1 MKKLEKS
8 LKKIYRQNPKT
19 EAVLIEVALGSYEE
33 IFNEWDPAPYQR
45 RDLNPALHRY
55 LEESADEIP
64 LRHPVELLFKARPA
78 LFDETKERRSKEG
91 LATYL
96 FFMMNEKRKALRRLY
111 RFSLLLLGA
120 AAVTLTGASYLSKL
134 EQPGMLIALL
144 NEGLVIGSWVFSWE
158 LISLSAFQ
166 RFVLKRELKKW
177 ERMAGAELK
186 FVYGE

>member
-1 MKKLEKS
+1 MGFILDG
-8 LKKIYRQNPKT
+8 LDT
-19 EAVLIEVALGSYEE
+19 EAYDRNYSDRELVARVLRYFLPFRRKMIVVASALALDSMAGTAGPILLSKG
-33 IFNEWDPAPYQR
+33 IDILAGDPSST
-45 RDLNPALHRY
+45 AL
-55 LEESADEIP
+55 
-64 LRHPVELLFKARPA
+64 VF
-78 LFDETKERRSKEG
+78 
-91 LATYL
+91 LAGGI
-96 FFMMNEKRKALRRLY
+96 
-111 RFSLLLLGA
+111 LLLGA